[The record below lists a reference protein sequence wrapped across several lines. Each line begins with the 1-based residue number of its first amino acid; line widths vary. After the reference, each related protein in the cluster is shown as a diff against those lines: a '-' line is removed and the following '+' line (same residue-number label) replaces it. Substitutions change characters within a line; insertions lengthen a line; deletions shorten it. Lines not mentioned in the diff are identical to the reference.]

1 MAASESVKFI
11 VSTLSWTVKAGC
23 VAHLIHEYVY
33 EFTETRG
40 ESMLPTLQSQ
50 HDYVH
55 ALKRY
60 RLGRGL
66 DMGDCIVAVK
76 PSDPEHRV
84 CKRITGMPGDVILID
99 PSSSSELTH
108 STAAAV
114 QNDGFNKYIKVP
126 EGHVWVTGDN
136 LCHSLDSRSY
146 SVLPL
151 GLVKGKIVAAN
162 SMNRGLWNDEGQFWF
177 WDFRWIRNSFL
188 GSEVRG
194 E

>member
-1 MAASESVKFI
+1 MASSESVKF
-11 VSTLSWTVKAGC
+11 VLSTLSWTLKAGC

-55 ALKRY
+55 ALKKY

-99 PSSSSELTH
+99 PSSSSQLTN
-108 STAAAV
+108 SAQEAV
-114 QNDGFNKYIKVP
+114 QHDGFNKYIKVP

-162 SMNRGLWNDEGQFWF
+162 SMNRGLWSDEGRFWF
-177 WDFRWIRNSFL
+177 WDFRWIKNSYVD
-188 GSEVRG
+188 EKV
-194 E
+194 